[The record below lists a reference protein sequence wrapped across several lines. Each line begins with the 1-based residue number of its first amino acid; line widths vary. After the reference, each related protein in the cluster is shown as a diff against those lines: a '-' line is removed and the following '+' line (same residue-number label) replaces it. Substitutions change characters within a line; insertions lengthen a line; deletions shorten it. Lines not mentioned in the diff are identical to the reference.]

1 MVVALR
7 STIWQPAIMR
17 VFVTGASGFV
27 GRRLMRQL
35 RGTGHDVRGA
45 DREVDV
51 TDLVAIRRVLEE
63 QVPDAVVHLAA
74 MSSVATSWREPH
86 LCYHQN
92 FVGTRTLLAASQS
105 ACPDARV
112 LLIGSADQ
120 YAATTPAA
128 KPIDET
134 TPLRPA
140 SPYARTKTAA
150 EMLGTAAA
158 RRGQD
163 IVRVRAFN
171 HTGAGQPDHF
181 VVSNF
186 ARQVARIRLG
196 RQEPVMRVGNLES
209 VRDFLHVDDVLAAY
223 QALLD
228 PKVPADTYNIAS
240 GRSTSIQEVLDRL
253 IEIADIAPRIETDP
267 DRWRETN
274 WLVGDAT
281 RLRSATGWRPRIPLE
296 AILQELYED
305 WLSKEGLA

>member
-1 MVVALR
+1 M
-7 STIWQPAIMR
+7 Q

-35 RGTGHDVRGA
+35 REAGHDVQGA

-86 LCYHQN
+86 LCYHLN
-92 FVGTRTLLAASQS
+92 FVGTRTLLAATQS

-128 KPIDET
+128 KPIDEA

-140 SPYARTKTAA
+140 SPYARTKSAA
-150 EMLGTAAA
+150 ELLGAAA
-158 RRGQD
+158 ALRGQD

-181 VVSNF
+181 VVSSF

-196 RQEPVMRVGNLES
+196 HQESVMRVGNLES

-228 PKVPADTYNIAS
+228 RKVPADTYNIAS

-305 WLSKEGLA
+305 WLSKEGEA